1 MRKQIISFS
10 RGHSGLL
17 TGLLIA
23 FVLLS
28 FSSGSFSADSADSKH
43 GYYQR
48 LASAFLHGDLAIDEV
63 VPPSLQSSENPY
75 DPEVSAPFRTYGIH
89 DAVLFENKFYY
100 YWGPGAVIFTV
111 VPAKLIGINLTETDI
126 GLGSVAV
133 IAVLLGLIIDLL
145 FANQKRKIL
154 LTIGLA
160 CNFPLAFLITRIA
173 IWEAGIL
180 YAAAFATL
188 AIYLTLRWIN
198 SDHKRP
204 YVLIL
209 ASVAIGVAMTTRSET
224 GILMLP
230 ILIAALTASPN
241 VKDRWFLILKSCV
254 APTFAV
260 LGLILYNWLRFQH
273 PLEFGVKNMIGGL
286 DQTKIVFSS
295 FDYVRFNLQQYF
307 THGWSFTEYFPFI
320 KIQNVPL
327 ALNPQGKIP
336 GTEVVVGFFWTHIWL
351 LPFLLMVPRVFNQN
365 SKSSLHKFGIGL
377 IGASLIQFVF
387 LSYAIFSSSERY
399 AVMPSITAS
408 VGVLVLISRVEKKT
422 MVMNTASLL
431 AIPSAFLALLGAS
444 HGYYPDRVPNNFA
457 VKFFSGTLSPFSA
470 PKTGTPVS
478 GLLEQDRC
486 ITDISIGSSSLS
498 IGRQET
504 SSIYHRLELTLPVQ
518 GTEGFSPIA
527 SFGSNGASDV
537 FGVSWDGKTAR
548 VLRDKWRQ
556 NPLLSEN
563 ILLNPSVPH
572 TMVIT
577 SNVSNSTSF
586 VFIDG
591 FLVLSDPVGLPSMD
605 PIIGVNTLQASTV
618 SPISN
623 IGVQPLPARVNGIC
637 ASSNS
642 EYPADYSL
650 FNHCLIRSKRD
661 PKGITRLDK
670 LDIGT
675 SSLSIQFEAPI
686 YETDSSLPLISS
698 GIRGR
703 GDIISI
709 IRRGKSLF
717 IQHDHWGFPPVL
729 SQALQFPTS
738 NVLSLTVV
746 SMPTESLTFV
756 EGSLVLRSARF
767 YKPSPGTW
775 RVGLNDIGAT
785 TAAVNFP
792 LTVNAAKTS
801 TCEP

>member
-1 MRKQIISFS
+1 MKKQIISIS

-28 FSSGSFSADSADSKH
+28 FSRGSFSADSADYKH

-48 LASAFLHGDLAIDEV
+48 LATAFLHGDLAIDEV
-63 VPPSLQSSENPY
+63 VPPSLQANENPY
-75 DPEVSAPFRTYGIH
+75 NPEVSAPFRTYGIH
-89 DAVLFENKFYY
+89 DAVLFDNKFYY
-100 YWGPGAVIFTV
+100 YWGPGPVIFTV
-111 VPAKLIGINLTETDI
+111 VPAKLIGVNLTETDI

-133 IAVLLGLIIDLL
+133 IAILLGLIIDLL
-145 FANQKRKIL
+145 FAKQKRKIL

-173 IWEAGIL
+173 IWEAGVL

-198 SDHKRP
+198 SDQKST

-209 ASVAIGVAMTTRSET
+209 ASVAIGVAMMTRLET

-230 ILIAALTASPN
+230 ILIVVLTASPN
-241 VKDRWFLILKSCV
+241 VKDRWSLILRSCV
-254 APTFAV
+254 APRFAV
-260 LGLILYNWLRFQH
+260 LGLILYNWLRFH
-273 PLEFGVKNMIGGL
+273 DPLEFGVKYMIGGL

-295 FDYVRFNLQQYF
+295 FDYLRFNLQQYF

-327 ALNPQGKIP
+327 ALNPQGRIP
-336 GTEVVVGFFWTHIWL
+336 GSEVVVGFFWTHIWL
-351 LPFLLMVPRVFNQN
+351 LPFLLMVPRVFKQN
-365 SKSSLHKFGIGL
+365 LNSSRHKFGIGL

-399 AVMPSITAS
+399 AVMPSITAA
-408 VGVLVLISRVEKKT
+408 VGVLVLISGVEKKT
-422 MVMNTASLL
+422 VVINTASLL

-444 HGYYPDRVPNNFA
+444 HGYYPDLVPNNFA
-457 VKFFSGTLSPFSA
+457 VKFFSWTLSPFGA
-470 PKTGTPVS
+470 PNTGTPVS

-486 ITDISIGSSSLS
+486 IPDVSIGSSSLS

-518 GTEGFSPIA
+518 GPEGFSPIA
-527 SFGSNGASDV
+527 SFGSKGASDV

-563 ILLNPSVPH
+563 ILLNPHVPH

-577 SNVSNSTSF
+577 SNVSNSTSL

-591 FLVLSDPVGLPSMD
+591 FLVLSDLVGLPSMD

-618 SPISN
+618 SQISN
-623 IGVQPLPARVNGIC
+623 NWVQRSPTGVSGVHVL
-637 ASSNS
+637 SNS
-642 EYPADYSL
+642 GYQADFTL
-650 FNHCLIRSKRD
+650 FNHSLIRSKRD
-661 PKGITRLDK
+661 PKGITKLDK

-675 SSLSIQFEAPI
+675 SSLSIQFEAPN

-709 IRRGKSLF
+709 IRRGESLF
-717 IQHDHWGFPPVL
+717 IQHDQWGFPPIL
-729 SQALQFPTS
+729 SQTLQFPTS

-756 EGSLVLRSARF
+756 EGSLVLRSTRF
-767 YKPSPGTW
+767 YEPSPGTW

-785 TAAVNFP
+785 TASVNFP
-792 LTVNAAKTS
+792 LTVNATKTS
-801 TCEP
+801 VCES